1 MPSIIE
7 VQELTKQYGNFTAV
21 DHISFSV
28 KTGELF
34 GILGPNGAGK
44 TTTLEMI
51 EGLKAMTSGSVMVDG
66 HDVRRETRRVKS
78 LIGVQLQASAFFD
91 GLNLAELLETFAALY
106 GRSIDVMAL
115 LESLQLSDKAKI
127 G

>member
-115 LESLQLSDKAKI
+115 LESLQLSE
-127 G
+127 